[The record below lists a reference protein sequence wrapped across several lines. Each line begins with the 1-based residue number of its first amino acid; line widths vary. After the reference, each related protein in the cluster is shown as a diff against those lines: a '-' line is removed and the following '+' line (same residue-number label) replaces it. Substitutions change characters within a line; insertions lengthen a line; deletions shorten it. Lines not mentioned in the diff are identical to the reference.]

1 MEEIRKKIRNLNTIV
16 VWVNRYDYARGDVK
30 AILLGGSLDFEM
42 DENINALA
50 LYDFISHHD
59 FRLVDLVE
67 VKEVDRIRIEFDK
80 NNGNIHYLLNEGHV
94 SYEELLTLFRE
105 KNLDESKL
113 KDVDC
118 TFYIYTI

>member
-1 MEEIRKKIRNLNTIV
+1 MKEIREKIGNLNTIV
-16 VWVNRYDYARGDVK
+16 VPVNIFDYKEGEVK

-42 DENINALA
+42 DRDINALA
-50 LYDFISHHD
+50 LYYPKHYHD

-67 VKEVDRIRIEFDK
+67 VKAVDRIRIEFDK
-80 NNGNIHYLLNEGHV
+80 DNGNIHYLLNEVYV

-113 KDVDC
+113 KDLDSII
-118 TFYIYTI
+118 YIYTI